1 MPRRTKFTEIHPERF
16 KAAQT
21 AYNEAQA
28 AKQLGDLPS
37 MAARLNELGDILN
50 KAPSTA
56 LKDLPSLSVL
66 DPIIWDEQHTTAAI
80 ALAEGKTQAEAGEEV
95 GVTGRTVRNW
105 LQNEA
110 FRSEVDR
117 LSLMLGIASRAER
130 LRLAQ
135 RVVSQKLIGS
145 KIQTDKDV
153 LDWLK
158 FAQSETD
165 GVKLDLGKL
174 SAALGADEAPVA
186 DSRSDRAGQPAE
198 SQAVH

>member
-1 MPRRTKFTEIHPERF
+1 MPRKTKFTEIHPERF

-28 AKQLGDLPS
+28 ARASGDLKA
-37 MAARLNELGDILN
+37 MADRLNDLGEILN

-66 DPIIWDEQHTTAAI
+66 DPVVWDEQHTTAAI

-105 LQNEA
+105 LQNND
-110 FRSEVDR
+110 FRAEVDR

-135 RVVSQKLIGS
+135 RVISQKLVGN

-153 LDWLK
+153 LEWLK

-174 SAALGADEAPVA
+174 AAAFGADDSPLAAGRQAGTGGETESEAVN
-186 DSRSDRAGQPAE
+186 
-198 SQAVH
+198 